1 MSPTFHFLFFF
12 YFFYFQFFSEGFHTT
27 SNSFFKMS
35 LIHEFGTVIARI
47 TLDPAPFV
55 DVSDAEMVECMKHF
69 TDAEL
74 DAMSLFN
81 LIYPKEVSKDKIPKV
96 SSKAKQYLR
105 PIGKRVKF
113 SNYIPV
119 AQRPLGPNGERARIL
134 SNYIPVAQRPLGPNG
149 ERAKI
154 LSNYIPVAQRPLGPD
169 GKRAKCFSK
178 YIKKANRIS
187 VLV

>member
-1 MSPTFHFLFFF
+1 
-12 YFFYFQFFSEGFHTT
+12 
-27 SNSFFKMS
+27 MS

-55 DVSDAEMVECMKHF
+55 DVSDEELLECMKLF
-69 TDAEL
+69 TAAEL

-81 LIYPKEVSKDKIPKV
+81 LPKEISKIPKV
-96 SSKAKQYLR
+96 SSKAKQY
-105 PIGKRVKF
+105 
-113 SNYIPV
+113 IPV
-119 AQRPLGPNGERARIL
+119 SLRPLGPDGK
-134 SNYIPVAQRPLGPNG
+134 
-149 ERAKI
+149 RAKI
-154 LSNYIPVAQRPLGPD
+154 PSNYIPVAQRPLGPD